1 MPLPAEIDEEKH
13 WRGMPASCCFEAL
26 PVPLGFLQEGFA
38 GRPGTALLPE
48 DCQLGVSVVPAS
60 RYCAAQDLLPARAAA
75 ASQQEALQITVHL
88 GASSQDRYLEPSSLE
103 LPNMLPCT
111 PALCASLAQPV
122 SRGCCGP
129 EAGKKLQIWLQ
140 STSCL
145 GLQLR
150 SLPLSPLSM
159 QSLACRIVAARQQ
172 EVLRTTDQLVAA
184 VGAPRHAKGIHP
196 ATRTFQALR
205 IAVNDE
211 LQALEASLPQAIAC
225 LAPGGRLGVISF
237 HSLEDR
243 IVKWA
248 FLKASGRAPPEGDQL
263 LQDMRLPQQQAA
275 GPQAVVKVLTKRPL
289 TAGDNEVKQNPRS
302 RSAKLRF
309 VEKL

>member
-1 MPLPAEIDEEKH
+1 M
-13 WRGMPASCCFEAL
+13 
-26 PVPLGFLQEGFA
+26 
-38 GRPGTALLPE
+38 
-48 DCQLGVSVVPAS
+48 
-60 RYCAAQDLLPARAAA
+60 
-75 ASQQEALQITVHL
+75 
-88 GASSQDRYLEPSSLE
+88 
-103 LPNMLPCT
+103 
-111 PALCASLAQPV
+111 
-122 SRGCCGP
+122 
-129 EAGKKLQIWLQ
+129 Q
-140 STSCL
+140 ST
-145 GLQLR
+145 
-150 SLPLSPLSM
+150 
-159 QSLACRIVAARQQ
+159 ACRIVAARQQ
-172 EVLRTTDQLVAA
+172 EVLQTTDQLVAA
-184 VGAPRHAKGIHP
+184 VGGPRHGKGIHP

-248 FLKASGRAPPEGDQL
+248 FLKASGRVPPEEDQL
-263 LQDMRLPQQQAA
+263 VQNMRLPQQQAA